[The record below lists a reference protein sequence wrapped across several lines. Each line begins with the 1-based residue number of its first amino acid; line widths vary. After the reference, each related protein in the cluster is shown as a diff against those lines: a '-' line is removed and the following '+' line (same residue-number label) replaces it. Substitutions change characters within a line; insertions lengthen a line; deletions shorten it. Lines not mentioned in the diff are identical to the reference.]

1 MKRKL
6 PVSTLEDH
14 IIAFVEDV
22 QAVSPTHRRWKGY
35 GVAATRMQMV
45 ATDSQREEV
54 NDIGK
59 LHGCHS
65 CLTKVD
71 TDKNQ
76 PWIGDHQP
84 PTELSGRARTA
95 LGLPDE
101 IYDGTVKL
109 RPQCDVCSISQ
120 APTVK
125 RINTE
130 VASAAVPNL
139 NALGR
144 LLLGTVAPKHA
155 HCINASSSRVSA
167 SEGLAIQRLGEV
179 HGCHSC
185 KTLYPK
191 DAYHADHCPAVCYTF
206 SHVIAILQY
215 AKDNVTGCRKIAI
228 GQTFELRPQCPS
240 CSHEQG
246 GKMNELHKRSTMLAK
261 RLGIPV
267 LRD

>member
-6 PVSTLEDH
+6 PVSTIDDD

-45 ATDSQREEV
+45 ATESQREEV
-54 NDIGK
+54 NGIGA

-65 CLTKVD
+65 CLTMVD

-84 PTELSGRARTA
+84 PTELSARARTA
-95 LGLPDE
+95 LGLPGE
-101 IYDGTVKL
+101 VYDGTVKL
-109 RPQCDVCSISQ
+109 RPQCDVCSVSQ
-120 APTVK
+120 AGTVK

-130 VASAAVPNL
+130 VAGGAAPNL
-139 NALGR
+139 NALGNR
-144 LLLGTVAPKHA
+144 LLGVTAPLHRR
-155 HCINASSSRVSA
+155 CIDASSARVSA
-167 SEGLAIQRLGEV
+167 PEGLAIQRLGEA

-185 KTLYPK
+185 KSLYPK

-206 SHVIAILQY
+206 SHVVAILQH
-215 AKDNVTGCRKIAI
+215 ARDNVTGCRKIAV
-228 GQTFELRPQCPS
+228 GQNFELRPQCPR

-246 GKMNELHKRSTMLAK
+246 GKMNELHKRSTRLAK